1 MFKKG
6 ENLVQDKIRL
16 INSLKLIIN
25 NNNYHSKRIK
35 ILNMDNRINN
45 KNNPLHFL
53 VKEMKNF
60 NSRIFKET
68 IWIQRDL
75 EIQLLLKIP
84 LAYKDIV

>member
-68 IWIQRDL
+68 IWI
-75 EIQLLLKIP
+75 
-84 LAYKDIV
+84 